1 MNLNMWM
8 NKFLLRTKLNRKIY
22 HEGVSI
28 FYFLLII
35 QNCYGSCFIQNTL
48 IKKCFLSWKIDRLAC
63 LFVAPPCNFV
73 SLSKFVT
80 SFLVYCLHITKFYV
94 YLLVKLSIN
103 ITTKN
108 IHIAFI
114 DNQCGQ
120 RCWIEWKHE
129 IIPKTKILWQ
139 IWQMVT
145 VSIFKAITILNQW
158 SEPLTIIKIPSK
170 RTFDVLNGFLFV
182 YVCIYIYICWWQQ
195 AF

>member
-1 MNLNMWM
+1 M
-8 NKFLLRTKLNRKIY
+8 NKSQNISWGCFHFLFLTHYSKLLRKLLYSK
-22 HEGVSI
+22 
-28 FYFLLII
+28 YFNKKMFPVLKDWQIAMPFCRSSMQFGIIIKVCNQFLSLLLI
-35 QNCYGSCFIQNTL
+35 Y
-48 IKKCFLSWKIDRLAC
+48 
-63 LFVAPPCNFV
+63 
-73 SLSKFVT
+73 
-80 SFLVYCLHITKFYV
+80 YYV
-94 YLLVKLSIN
+94 YFLVKLSIN

-108 IHIAFI
+108 IHISFI

-129 IIPKTKILWQ
+129 VIPKTKILWQ

-182 YVCIYIYICWWQQ
+182 YVCVSIYICWWQQ